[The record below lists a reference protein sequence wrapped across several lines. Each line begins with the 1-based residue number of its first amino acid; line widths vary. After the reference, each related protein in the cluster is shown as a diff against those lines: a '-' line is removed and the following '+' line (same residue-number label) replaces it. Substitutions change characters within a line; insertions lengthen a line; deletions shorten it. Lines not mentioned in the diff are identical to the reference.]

1 MYRWQFLKSYDC
13 YKEENN
19 CKCFIFAVYV
29 TGCAAETMQCVKSVQ
44 EVFSSPYSV
53 RMRENTDKIKLR
65 IWTLFMSW
73 WSQYFQRVYCIGQ
86 ALQRNAG
93 LKWANLE
100 LNNRGHSKEWKTSKN
115 QSGTLAF
122 EKKGDCIPW
131 FPEGFPWI
139 YVWRN
144 PEAYLEP
151 CQRSVV
157 EPIC

>member
-19 CKCFIFAVYV
+19 CKCFIFVVYV

-44 EVFSSPYSV
+44 EVFSGPYSV

-86 ALQRNAG
+86 ALIRYG
-93 LKWANLE
+93 LISSWTTEVTAKSEKLPRIIRHISLWKKRWLYSVISRRFPLNLCMTQS
-100 LNNRGHSKEWKTSKN
+100 RGVFRTMSKICC
-115 QSGTLAF
+115 G
-122 EKKGDCIPW
+122 
-131 FPEGFPWI
+131 
-139 YVWRN
+139 
-144 PEAYLEP
+144 AYLLK
-151 CQRSVV
+151 
-157 EPIC
+157 